1 MSSEVPIIPLF
12 QLHEGEEG
20 TVRSLLGGKHFS
32 SRLAALG
39 IAMNMRIKVLRNH
52 GGMVIVQ
59 AGDTRVAL
67 GAGEAGKILIQVQD
81 TAQCLEKETKEE
93 RILVAL
99 AGQPNVGKST
109 VFNILT
115 GLSQHVGNWPGKTVE
130 RKEGTYLCGDAE
142 MRIVDLPGTYSL
154 TSFSEEERI
163 ARDFI
168 LREKPDVIVLIA
180 NAAALERGLYLLS
193 ELLLLGPP
201 VVMAVNMLDVAESQ
215 NIFVDLDAL
224 QNALGIPVVGMVATK
239 NRGINELVSQIIAT
253 ARRDIPYLPR
263 QPRVAADHRH
273 VFQEIYSLLEDYLE
287 AGPFNDAGYK
297 RFVTVKLM
305 EGDGEISSLV
315 EKSLP
320 GEIWEKIRSLLIAH
334 EDSLHAVVGGRY
346 EWIGNVT
353 RAAVSR
359 HKMGQVLLTD
369 RIDKILTR
377 PLFGIPALVAVFA
390 LVFAVTYGVGFPM
403 QKLMEGMVRLLGQGV
418 YDLLHPSPVWIKGLI
433 VDGVI
438 GGVGMVLTFV
448 PILFIFFV
456 VLALLEDVGYMAR
469 VAFVMDRF
477 MHIIGL
483 HGKSVM
489 PICLGFGCNVPAVM
503 GTRIIESFKE
513 RLITIF
519 LTPFVPC
526 AARLSVLTLITAA
539 LFPDH
544 AILVASGLFALN
556 MAILGLTG
564 MVAKRLVIRDEIT
577 PFIMELP
584 LYHKPDWKTIV
595 TVVWGR
601 LVSFIKKAGS
611 VILTVS
617 VLVWI
622 LSYLPGGKVEE
633 SYLAYLGRLVEPLGK
648 PLGFDWRIMTALV
661 TSIIAKENA
670 VATLAVLYNVGR
682 EGLVQALPTYMSPA
696 SALAFLTVLLLF
708 IPCVATVAVM
718 KQEFKGGK
726 WFYFSLLFMLF
737 TSFAF
742 GFLIYNVSL
751 ALGLS

>member
-1 MSSEVPIIPLF
+1 MSEEVPLVPLF
-12 QLHEGEEG
+12 QLREGEEG
-20 TVRSLLGGKHFS
+20 TVKSLLGGKHFS

-39 IAMNMRIKVLRNH
+39 IALNMGVKMLRNH

-67 GAGEAGKILIQVQD
+67 GAGEAGKVLVQLKD
-81 TAQCLEKETKEE
+81 VGQCGEVETRTEK
-93 RILVAL
+93 ILVAL

-130 RKEGTYLCGDAE
+130 KKEGTYLCGEVE

-168 LREKPDVIVLIA
+168 LREKPDVVVLIA
-180 NAAALERGLYLLS
+180 SAAALERGLYLLS

-201 VVMAVNMLDVAESQ
+201 VIVAVNMLDVAEAQ
-215 NIFVDLDAL
+215 NIYVDLDAL
-224 QNALGIPVVGMVATK
+224 QNALGIPVVGMVANK

-253 ARRDIPYLPR
+253 ARKDITYLPR
-263 QPRVAADHRH
+263 HPRVAAHHRH
-273 VFQEIYSLLEDYLE
+273 VFQEIYSLLEDYLDY
-287 AGPFNDAGYK
+287 GPPNDAGYK
-297 RFVTVKLM
+297 RFLAVKLM

-315 EKSLP
+315 EKNLP
-320 GEIWEKIRSLLIAH
+320 TEVWEKIRGLLVAH

-369 RIDKILTR
+369 RIDKFLTR
-377 PLFGIPALVAVFA
+377 PLFGIPALVGVFV
-390 LVFAVTYGVGFPM
+390 LVFIVTYGLGAPM
-403 QKLMEGMVRLLGQGV
+403 QKGMESVMSFLGQKI
-418 YDLLHPSPVWIKGLI
+418 YDFLGSLPEWVRGLV
-433 VDGVI
+433 VDGI
-438 GGVGMVLTFV
+438 MSGVGMVLTFI
-448 PILFIFFV
+448 PILLIFFV
-456 VLALLEDVGYMAR
+456 VLAILEDVGYMAR
-469 VAFVMDRF
+469 VAFVMDRL
-477 MHIIGL
+477 MHVIGL
-483 HGKSVM
+483 HGKSVL

-503 GTRIIESFKE
+503 GTRIIESVKE

-526 AARLSVLTLITAA
+526 TARLTVLTFVTAA
-539 LFPDH
+539 VFPTH
-544 AILVASGLFALN
+544 AWLVASGLFTLN
-556 MAILGLTG
+556 MVLLGVTG
-564 MVAKRLVIRDEIT
+564 MVAKKIISRDEVT

-584 LYHKPDWKTIV
+584 LYHKPDVKTISM
-595 TVVWGR
+595 VVWNR
-601 LVSFIKKAGS
+601 LISFVKKAGTIILAVS
-611 VILTVS
+611 IVI
-617 VLVWI
+617 WA
-622 LSYLPGGKVEE
+622 LSYWPTGRIEE
-633 SYLAYLGRLVEPLGK
+633 SYLAFLGRIIEPLGK
-648 PLGFDWRIMTALV
+648 PLGFDWRIMMALV

-682 EGLVQALPTYMSPA
+682 EGLIQTLSTYIPPA
-696 SALAFLTVLLLF
+696 SALSFLAVLLLF

-718 KQEFKGGK
+718 KQEFKSRR
-726 WFYFSLLFMLF
+726 WFLSSLLFMLF
-737 TSFAF
+737 VSYSI
-742 GFLIYNVSL
+742 GFLVYNVSR
-751 ALGLS
+751 AFGLS